1 MTDCPRAGWRRL
13 SRPPAAPRGDKA
25 GGPGGRPRARA
36 PTAPLHRRHEEPPGG
51 EYGQAGPRA
60 PHLGARPICIAPH
73 VGVSIP
79 HVTPHLRAGPQTH
92 RPAPRGQTPL
102 ACPHVSGCRSA
113 RVHTGSTCSPPLSL
127 GPWGTAPQHHPPEG
141 SVPTGRSPQ
150 GPPHPSC
157 VQVGGPQSSAP
168 GLSPLGGVE
177 EIPRDPRQ
185 CPPCGGGAGP
195 TGDPSP
201 LCPCHTSIPAPR
213 GTQLHREQVN
223 TRPSAGRE
231 VVPPRQAGS
240 ACPWGAAGCAGCRAA
255 PTGSAAPTDLAQG
268 AAGV

>member
-1 MTDCPRAGWRRL
+1 MSTGRRDPEPHISGPDPSASPHTSGSASRTSPHTSGLVPRRIAPRLGVRPRWHVPTCRGAG
-13 SRPPAAPRGDKA
+13 PPGYTQAARAAPLCPWGRGA
-25 GGPGGRPRARA
+25 
-36 PTAPLHRRHEEPPGG
+36 
-51 EYGQAGPRA
+51 Q
-60 PHLGARPICIAPH
+60 PH
-73 VGVSIP
+73 SI
-79 HVTPHLRAGPQTH
+79 TP
-92 RPAPRGQTPL
+92 PRGL
-102 ACPHVSGCRSA
+102 CRQA
-113 RVHTGSTCSPPLSL
+113 VALRD
-127 GPWGTAPQHHPPEG
+127 
-141 SVPTGRSPQ
+141 
-150 GPPHPSC
+150 PPHPSC